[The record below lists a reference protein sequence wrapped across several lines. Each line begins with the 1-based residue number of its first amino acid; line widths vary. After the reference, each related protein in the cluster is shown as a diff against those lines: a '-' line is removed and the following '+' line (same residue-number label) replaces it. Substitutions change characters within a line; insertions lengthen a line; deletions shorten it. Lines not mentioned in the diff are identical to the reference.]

1 MKKTVFIC
9 LVLVFSVFG
18 DDIDR
23 VESIVKDIQNLR
35 IKYDKTRESL
45 DKCRYKLKDE
55 QQKNLLIKKKLNFL
69 NKLLKAK
76 NKEIA
81 KLKKGAVPKKSVKIS
96 QEQNNFPKLQM
107 KIQKFKASAF
117 RLNKDTDIYDGVG
130 GKKID
135 RWESGRSFTS
145 GVRTKNYVKIT
156 GYFINRKWRASPKE
170 MWVKA
175 VDANKRD

>member
-1 MKKTVFIC
+1 
-9 LVLVFSVFG
+9 
-18 DDIDR
+18 
-23 VESIVKDIQNLR
+23 
-35 IKYDKTRESL
+35 
-45 DKCRYKLKDE
+45 
-55 QQKNLLIKKKLNFL
+55 
-69 NKLLKAK
+69 
-76 NKEIA
+76 
-81 KLKKGAVPKKSVKIS
+81 
-96 QEQNNFPKLQM
+96 M